1 MILKSRKSTS
11 GAVLICAGVTGQVF
25 GGFVISKT
33 DPSIRQQMV
42 FIICAQ
48 ICALISFFLLFYHC
62 EETTFAGAN
71 IDYAELDKIHF
82 RKYRENEFRLKGK
95 NIFLKT
101 YNFLPE
107 FLQF

>member
-1 MILKSRKSTS
+1 MNIDRYKKTS

-33 DPSIRQQMV
+33 DPSIRQQMI
-42 FIICAQ
+42 FIIFAQ

-71 IDYAELDKIHF
+71 IDYAELDKINF
-82 RKYRENEFRLKGK
+82 RKHRENEFRLKR
-95 NIFLKT
+95 
-101 YNFLPE
+101 
-107 FLQF
+107 